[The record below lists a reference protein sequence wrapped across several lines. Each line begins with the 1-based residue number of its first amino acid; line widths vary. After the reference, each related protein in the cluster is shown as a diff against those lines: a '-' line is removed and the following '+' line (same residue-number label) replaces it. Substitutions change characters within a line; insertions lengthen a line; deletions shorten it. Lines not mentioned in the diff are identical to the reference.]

1 MRPKRLPPAHH
12 ALAALAKRQHGV
24 VSIRQLT
31 GPLGYSRR
39 SVSRAVAAGRLHRLH
54 QGVFAVGHTAI
65 SRDGRCLAA
74 VLACGPG
81 SLLSH
86 YSAAW
91 LWGLS
96 ASGPAPYEVTTPVP
110 RHGKPPLRVHHSRV
124 LAGADRAL
132 QREIPVTAVP
142 RTLLDLAA
150 RVRPS
155 RLPRYLERAEE
166 LQLLDLAPIDDL
178 LSRAGGHPGRGKL
191 QRALVSYRPPP
202 FTRSEFER
210 RFYAAVLA
218 AGLPRPAVNFNV
230 AGFEL
235 DLYWP
240 EQRFAVELDVFETH
254 GTREAFQRDRERQ
267 EDLLLEGIGM
277 TRVTDKRFDREPE
290 VVIAR
295 IARLLEGR
303 RPPKSDTPIDRPIP
317 TRSAPTH
324 PDD

>member
-1 MRPKRLPPAHH
+1 MRPKRLPQTHH
-12 ALAALAKRQHGV
+12 GLAAMAERQHGV
-24 VSIRQLT
+24 VSIRQLI

-39 SVSRAVAAGRLHRLH
+39 SVSHAVAAGRLYRLH
-54 QGVFAVGHTAI
+54 QGVFAVGHTEI
-65 SRDGRCLAA
+65 SSDGWCLAA

-96 ASGPAPYEVTTPVP
+96 SYSPAPYEVTTPVP
-110 RHGKPPLRVHHSRV
+110 RHGRLPLRIHHSRV

-150 RVRPS
+150 RARTR
-155 RLPRYLERAEE
+155 RLHQYLERAEE
-166 LQLLDLAPIDDL
+166 LRLLDLGPIDDL
-178 LSRAGGHPGRGKL
+178 LARTGRHPGRGRL
-191 QRALVSYRPPP
+191 RRALAAYRTPP

-230 AGFEL
+230 AGLEL
-235 DLYWP
+235 DLYWT
-240 EQRFAVELDVFETH
+240 EHRFAVELDVFETH
-254 GTREAFQRDRERQ
+254 RTRGAFQRDRLRQ

-277 TRVTDKRFDREPE
+277 TRVTDVRFDREPD
-290 VVIAR
+290 VVMAR
-295 IARLLEGR
+295 IARFLAD
-303 RPPKSDTPIDRPIP
+303 RPPR
-317 TRSAPTH
+317 
-324 PDD
+324 

>member
-1 MRPKRLPPAHH
+1 MRPKRLPETHH
-12 ALAALAKRQHGV
+12 ALAEMAKRQHGV

-39 SVSRAVAAGRLHRLH
+39 SVSRAVAAGRLRPLYR
-54 QGVFAVGHTAI
+54 GVFAVGHTAI
-65 SRDGRCLAA
+65 SSCGRCLAA

-86 YSAAW
+86 HSAAW

-96 ASGPAPYEVTTPVP
+96 NHSPAPYEVTTPIP
-110 RHGKPPLRVHHSRV
+110 RHGKSPLRVHHSRT
-124 LAGADRAL
+124 LAGADRGL
-132 QREIPVTAVP
+132 QREIPVTAVS
-142 RTLLDLAA
+142 RTLLDLVACT
-150 RVRPS
+150 RPD
-155 RLPRYLERAEE
+155 RFQRYLERAEE
-166 LQLLDLAPIDDL
+166 LDLLDLAPIDDL

-191 QRALVSYRPPP
+191 RRALVGYRPPP

-210 RFYAAVLA
+210 RFYAAVTA

-230 AGFEL
+230 AGLEL

-254 GTREAFQRDRERQ
+254 GTRAAFQRDRQRQ
-267 EDLLLEGIGM
+267 EDLLLDGIGM

-290 VVIAR
+290 AVIAR
-295 IARLLEGR
+295 IARLLENR
-303 RPPKSDTPIDRPIP
+303 TRPKSR
-317 TRSAPTH
+317 
-324 PDD
+324 

>member
-1 MRPKRLPPAHH
+1 M
-12 ALAALAKRQHGV
+12 AKRQHGV
-24 VSIRQLT
+24 VSIRQLI

-39 SVSRAVAAGRLHRLH
+39 FVSRAVAAGRLHRLH

-65 SRDGRCLAA
+65 SSDGRCLAA

-96 ASGPAPYEVTTPVP
+96 NYGPAPYEVTTPIP
-110 RHGKPPLRVHHSRV
+110 RHGKPPLRIHHSRV

-132 QREIPVTAVP
+132 EREIPVTAMP

-150 RVRPS
+150 RARPR
-155 RLPRYLERAEE
+155 RLRRYLERAEE

-178 LSRAGGHPGRGKL
+178 LSRAGRHPGRGRL
-191 QRALVSYRPPP
+191 RRALADYRPPP

-210 RFYAAVLA
+210 RFHAAVLA

-230 AGFEL
+230 AGLEL
-235 DLYWP
+235 DVYWP
-240 EQRFAVELDVFETH
+240 EHRFVVELDVFETH
-254 GTREAFQRDRERQ
+254 RTRGAFQRDRLRQ
-267 EDLLLEGIGM
+267 EDLLLDGIGM

-290 VVIAR
+290 AVIER
-295 IARLLEGR
+295 IARLLEDR
-303 RPPKSDTPIDRPIP
+303 APPKSR
-317 TRSAPTH
+317 
-324 PDD
+324 

>member
-1 MRPKRLPPAHH
+1 MRPKRQPQTHH
-12 ALAALAKRQHGV
+12 ALAEMAKRQHGV

-39 SVSRAVAAGRLHRLH
+39 SVCRAVAAGRLRRLH

-65 SRDGRCLAA
+65 SSDGWCLAA

-96 ASGPAPYEVTTPVP
+96 SYDPAPYEVTTPVP
-110 RHGKPPLRVHHSRV
+110 RHGKPPLRIHHSRV
-124 LAGADRAL
+124 LTGADRAL
-132 QREIPVTAVP
+132 QREIPVTALP

-150 RVRPS
+150 RARPR
-155 RLPRYLERAEE
+155 RLHRYLERAEE

-178 LSRAGGHPGRGKL
+178 LSRAGRHPGSGRL
-191 QRALVSYRPPP
+191 RHALADYRPPP

-218 AGLPRPAVNFNV
+218 AGLSRPAVNFNV
-230 AGFEL
+230 VGFEL

-240 EQRFAVELDVFETH
+240 EYRFAVELDVFETH
-254 GTREAFQRDRERQ
+254 GTRGAFQRDRLRQ
-267 EDLLLEGIGM
+267 EDLMLEGIGM

-290 VVIAR
+290 AVIAR
-295 IARLLEGR
+295 IARLL
-303 RPPKSDTPIDRPIP
+303 DDRAKL
-317 TRSAPTH
+317 RSS
-324 PDD
+324 